1 MQHSIYKLKLNI
13 PNEIVV
19 VFHKG
24 LKYDFHLI
32 VKELGNETDGQFDCI
47 AENSEKYKT
56 FSVPVT
62 SEAVKIDKDGNKA
75 KEFISSNIKFID
87 RLGFVATSLS
97 NLVDNLSGRIDK
109 LKCKNCDCFLE
120 YKNFKSNLTEYNC
133 SFCNKDFSIGLDRE
147 LKRRFKNFK

>member
-1 MQHSIYKLKLNI
+1 MQHSIYNLKLKV

-24 LKYDFHLI
+24 SKYDFHLI

-56 FSVPVT
+56 FSVPVK
-62 SEAVKIDKDGNKA
+62 SEAVKIDKEGNKA
-75 KEFISSNIKFID
+75 TEFISSSIKFID

-109 LKCKNCDCFLE
+109 LKCKNCNCFLE
-120 YKNFKSNLTEYNC
+120 YKNFKSRLTEYNC